1 MGFLLDTMKSRSTM
15 ENLGNSLLP
24 VPKNPQSGRNRSK
37 SLPCRS
43 SEIIVRTEGNFL
55 EQEDQ
60 SWAPKTPRVLRR
72 IPNRSV
78 QRLQPPK
85 RHTVLTKWA
94 RDSAILKK
102 NDTLNQ
108 VSASQLSQQH
118 RRLRELSVSFMKL
131 RMSVAD
137 NELKLSQSK

>member
-78 QRLQPPK
+78 QRLQPQR
-85 RHTVLTKWA
+85 RHTLLTKWA
-94 RDSAILKK
+94 RDRAILKK
-102 NDTLNQ
+102 DDTLNH
-108 VSASQLSQQH
+108 VSASEPSQQH

-131 RMSVAD
+131 RMLVAD